1 MAGWHNSLLQQNVD
15 IMECKQVVIGCN
27 TEKVDRKMCI
37 HVAIFCE
44 NTPIIIFEKCQNRH
58 YLLSPASGEE
68 VEHKFFLN
76 MGTNF
81 K

>member
-27 TEKVDRKMCI
+27 KSRQKNVYTCRYY
-37 HVAIFCE
+37 VAIFCE

-68 VEHKFFLN
+68 V
-76 MGTNF
+76 
-81 K
+81 